1 MSSIVIGLNHKSA
14 PVEVR
19 ERVSLSRPQIIKY
32 SPIVR
37 EIPSFSGCAI
47 LSTCNRT
54 EIYCNT
60 ETPDKAIKD
69 ILNLVAQRSQFDIE
83 ELKQYIYIFKGE
95 EAVRHLFTVSAGL
108 DSLVLGECQIQGQVQ
123 DAYDVA
129 LHEHLSDSII
139 NTLFMNA
146 LTVGKRVRTETQ
158 VDRQAVSISS
168 AAVEMA
174 KSFFGELEGKN
185 VLVLGAGETSELT
198 SRHLVSNGITS
209 IMVANR
215 TYERAQ
221 WLADEIGG
229 KAVRL
234 DHLQAYLPDADLIIS
249 STASPKYFIEAK
261 DLSPYLNNRQRP
273 LLIID
278 IAVPRDIEPAVGD
291 LSHVTL
297 YDIDDL
303 QTAVNRNKAYRAK
316 EAIAARDIVQEELDD
331 FLFWLDTLWVVPT
344 IVRMREQLA
353 DIKEKE
359 IRKAINRIDNP
370 SEREVQIIEQ
380 MANSIVNQWLHTPMT
395 NMKRLAGKRID
406 QIDCYIRA
414 INDLWDLK
422 Q

>member
-1 MSSIVIGLNHKSA
+1 MSIIVIGLNHKSA

-32 SPIVR
+32 SPVVR
-37 EIPSFSGCAI
+37 DIPSLSGCAI

-60 ETPDKAIKD
+60 DNIDQAIQD
-69 ILNLVAQRSQFDIE
+69 IMDLVAQRSGFNIE
-83 ELKQYIYIFKGE
+83 ELRQYIYIFQDE
-95 EAVRHLFTVSAGL
+95 EAVKHLFTVSAGL

-123 DAYDVA
+123 DAYDIA
-129 LHEHLSDSII
+129 LQEHLSDSII

-174 KSFFGELEGKN
+174 KAFFGALEGKK

-198 SRHLVSNGITS
+198 SRHLVSNGISS

-215 TYERAQ
+215 TFERAQ
-221 WLADEIGG
+221 WLAEEIGG
-229 KAVRL
+229 QAVRL
-234 DHLQAYLPDADLIIS
+234 DHLQSFLPTADLIIS

-261 DLSPYLNNRQRP
+261 DLAPHIEGRQDP
-273 LLIID
+273 LLVID
-278 IAVPRDIEPAVGD
+278 IAVPRDIDPAVGD
-291 LSHVTL
+291 LPAVTL

-316 EAIAARDIVQEELDD
+316 EAIAARDIVQEELED
-331 FLFWLDTLWVVPT
+331 FLFWLDTLWVIPT
-344 IVRMREQLA
+344 IVRMRDQLEE
-353 DIKEKE
+353 IKEKE
-359 IRKAINRIDNP
+359 IRKALNRINHP
-370 SEREVQIIEQ
+370 SDREIKIIEQ
-380 MANSIVNQWLHTPMT
+380 MANGIVNQWLHTPMT
-395 NMKRLAGKRID
+395 NMKRLAGRRID
-406 QIDCYIRA
+406 EIDCYIQA

-422 Q
+422 S